1 MLPLIVGIV
10 WLGLYPKPVLDRM
23 EPASR
28 RFLEAAAPGVGP
40 KAQASLP
47 VREAA
52 IRSQPGSAEAA
63 R

>member
-1 MLPLIVGIV
+1 VAGIV
-10 WLGLYPKPVLDRM
+10 WLGLYPKPVLERM

-40 KAQASLP
+40 ATQASVP
-47 VREAA
+47 SRIGAV
-52 IRSQPGSAEAA
+52 EAA

>member
-10 WLGLYPKPVLDRM
+10 WLGLYPKPVLERM

-40 KAQASLP
+40 PARASLGADAP
-47 VREAA
+47 AV
-52 IRSQPGSAEAA
+52 EAA